1 MALDLLSN
9 IAFSV
14 ASFLWLGFISS
25 IPVFALVLIAWLA
38 NKIIA
43 KPRKKYSWLA
53 RCFALSYIIILCI
66 VAFAYFAPLIS
77 AGSQAAAI
85 GSEPGDVAPNFL
97 SETLP
102 EWAFY
107 IIRAFVIAFALAL
120 LIMPLALIGEF
131 ANEAIEKKF
140 RLHKALCA
148 YAATLLATFVAVA
161 VIMLF
166 PGIPAGIIYLV
177 YFA

>member
-53 RCFALSYIIILCI
+53 RCFALSYVIILCI
-66 VAFAYFAPLIS
+66 VAFAYFAPLVS
-77 AGSQAAAI
+77 AGQQAASVI
-85 GSEPGDVAPNFL
+85 GSAPSDVADNFL
-97 SETLP
+97 TETLP
-102 EWAFY
+102 EWIFY
-107 IIRAFVIAFALAL
+107 VLRTLVIAFALAL
-120 LIMPLALIGEF
+120 LVMPLA
-131 ANEAIEKKF
+131 
-140 RLHKALCA
+140 
-148 YAATLLATFVAVA
+148 
-161 VIMLF
+161 
-166 PGIPAGIIYLV
+166 
-177 YFA
+177 